1 MLNKIKTPMKKTIHL
16 TLLMSL
22 LLGCSPKIAT
32 DIVQKRQALTIED
45 KVAFLD
51 LYNKVPEGSEKL
63 GSAKFGDTGLSTDC
77 GFDENLVKARKIAR
91 QNGANIVKVTQ
102 KKTPD
107 LWSSCYRLEIDFY
120 YYPGDVTQ
128 LQQYQIQIN

>member
-1 MLNKIKTPMKKTIHL
+1 MKKALQL
-16 TLLMSL
+16 TLLAL
-22 LLGCSPKIAT
+22 LFAGCSPKIAT
-32 DIVQKRQALTIED
+32 DIAQKRPPLTIED

-63 GSAKFGDTGLSTDC
+63 GSAKFGDSGFSTDC
-77 GFDENLVKARKIAR
+77 GFDENLIKARKIAR
-91 QNGANIVKVTQ
+91 QNGANIVKVTK

-120 YYPGDVTQ
+120 YYPGDVTRLPQ
-128 LQQYQIQIN
+128 HQIQID

>member
-1 MLNKIKTPMKKTIHL
+1 MKKAIQLTIL
-16 TLLMSL
+16 VMLLS
-22 LLGCSPKIAT
+22 GCSPKISSNIA
-32 DIVQKRQALTIED
+32 QKRPVLTIED

-51 LYNKVPEGSEKL
+51 LYNKIPEGSEKL
-63 GSAKFGDTGLSTDC
+63 GSAKFGDSGFSTDC

-107 LWSSCYRLEIDFY
+107 IWSSCYRLEIDFY

-128 LQQYQIQIN
+128 LPQHQIQID